1 MVYADPQSTHNP
13 TTATVIP
20 ASWGDIVRD
29 DLEYLA
35 RNKPHA
41 RVYNSANISHTTSG
55 AFQAVTF
62 NSERYD
68 VGACHSTVSNTS
80 RLTVPSGEG
89 GKYLIGGCVQWFT
102 NATGR
107 RILKL
112 RVNGTTDIAQVELA
126 LVSSESGGIVQ
137 TEYALAAGDY
147 VELHAF
153 QSSGGALNMLATPN
167 LSPEFWF
174 RWVAI

>member
-1 MVYADPQSTHNP
+1 MAYADPQSTSNP
-13 TTATVIP
+13 TTGQPILA
-20 ASWGDIVRD
+20 AWGDIVRD

-41 RVYNSANISHTTSG
+41 RVYNSSAFSHTSSG
-55 AFQAVTF
+55 SFVAITF

-68 VGACHSTVSNTS
+68 VGGCHSTVTNTS

-89 GKYLIGGCVQWFT
+89 GKYAIGGCIQWAT
-102 NATGR
+102 NGTGR
-107 RILKL
+107 RLLKL
-112 RVNGTTDIAQVELA
+112 RLNATTDLCQVELPIT
-126 LVSSESGGIVQ
+126 SNESGGIIQ

-147 VELHAF
+147 VELFAF
-153 QSSGGALNMLATPN
+153 QSSSGTLAVN
-167 LSPEFWF
+167 AVGNFSPDFWF